1 MSTAA
6 LQDNLQ
12 YWERKVFE
20 IKREIV
26 IARSKHDHFE
36 ERAALGSLKHAES
49 SLAYARLEV
58 AE

>member
-1 MSTAA
+1 MTTAA
-6 LQDNLQ
+6 LQNNLQ
-12 YWERKVFE
+12 YWERQVFE

-36 ERAALGSLKHAES
+36 ERAALESLKHAEA
-49 SLAYARLEV
+49 SLADARLEV